1 MARIIDAVQA
11 AEIISDRLDIPIA
24 DLVDVF
30 ADIPTVNSGCTVRIV
45 RCKECE
51 HGEFM
56 AACSKY
62 KCRKVGGS
70 LRFADD
76 FCNYAKK
83 EKRK

>member
-1 MARIIDAVQA
+1 MARTIDAVRA
-11 AEIISDRLDIPIA
+11 AEIISERLYIPIA

-30 ADIPTVNSGCTVRIV
+30 ADIPTEESGSTLKIA

-56 AACSKY
+56 ASCSKY
-62 KCRKVGGS
+62 KCRKVGGC

-83 EKRK
+83 RKLK